1 MAPEDFEFAARF
13 LKERSGLVLTRD
25 KTYLLENRLMP
36 VVRELKLKSVAELIA
51 AVRAG
56 EPALQTAMIDAM
68 MAKDAAFFR
77 DWKPFVHFRTVV
89 LPNVRVARGIQTRLR
104 VLSAGV
110 STGQEAHSIAM
121 TIKDVSSSF
130 PGWHVEVVG
139 IDISAPAIAAAAKGV
154 YGQFDVQRGLP
165 IRTLL
170 QYFTK
175 QEDAWVLSDNVRS
188 MVKFQTWNLMDDLFP
203 LGRFDAIFCRNVLV
217 YLDLKTKLELL
228 QKLGR
233 LLVDDGVLYLGLNE
247 TVMGVSSNFRAVDP
261 NLGIY
266 AAPPRADRPASL
278 SLAAKVDL

>member
-1 MAPEDFEFAARF
+1 MSPEDFELAARF

-36 VVRELKLKSVAELIA
+36 LVRDLRLKSVADLIA
-51 AVRAG
+51 GVRASD
-56 EPALQTAMIDAM
+56 PAMQTAVIDAM
-68 MAKDAAFFR
+68 MAKDTAFFR
-77 DWKPFVHFRTVV
+77 DWKPYVHFRTVV
-89 LPNVRVARGIQTRLR
+89 LPNLRVARGIQTRFR

-110 STGQEAHSIAM
+110 STGQEAHSVAM

-130 PGWHVEVVG
+130 PGWNIEVVG
-139 IDISAPAIAAAAKGV
+139 IDISATAIAAAAKGI
-154 YGQFDVQRGLP
+154 YSQFDVQRGLP

-175 QEDAWVLSDNVRS
+175 QEDSWVLNDGVRN

-217 YLDLKTKLELL
+217 YLDLKTKLEVL

-261 NLGIY
+261 DLGIY
-266 AAPPRADRPASL
+266 AAHRADRPASL

>member
-36 VVRELKLKSVAELIA
+36 VVRDLKLKSVADLIA

-56 EPALQTAMIDAM
+56 DPALQTAMIDAM
-68 MAKDAAFFR
+68 MAKDTAFFR
-77 DWKPFVHFRTVV
+77 DWKPYVHFRTVV
-89 LPNVRVARGIQTRLR
+89 LPNVRVARGIQTRFR

-154 YGQFDVQRGLP
+154 YSQFDVQRGLP

-175 QEDAWVLSDNVRS
+175 REDAWVLSDAVRS

-217 YLDLKTKLELL
+217 YLDLKTKLEVL

-266 AAPPRADRPASL
+266 AAHRADRPSSL